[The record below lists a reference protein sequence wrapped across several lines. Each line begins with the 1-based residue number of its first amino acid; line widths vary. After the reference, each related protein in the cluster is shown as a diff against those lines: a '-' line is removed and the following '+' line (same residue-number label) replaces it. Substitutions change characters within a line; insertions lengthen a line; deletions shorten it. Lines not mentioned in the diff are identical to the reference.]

1 MPADSEGHLDWDRDA
16 VRSRRRPAVE
26 CAPEAAIVYLVEDE
40 AIVREELRR
49 ELELDGRTVAGFGSC
64 EAFLEAYAMPQQ
76 GCLLLD
82 ALLPGMSGLDGIRLI
97 KERAP
102 KALVV
107 ILTVFEDDDK
117 VFSAI
122 CAGAAGYL
130 LKTSSAT
137 EIMQAVRDALDGGSP
152 MTSRIARR
160 VLDMFSKLVPKQS
173 DYGLS
178 EREKEILQLMV
189 SGLIKKEIADRL
201 TLSIHTVD
209 TYLRRIYEKLE
220 VNTRTAAVAKALKE
234 GLV

>member
-1 MPADSEGHLDWDRDA
+1 MNTIWIIEDHVAFRRTLVRVLNTETGLQCTRDFDSCEKAL
-16 VRSRRRPAVE
+16 
-26 CAPEAAIVYLVEDE
+26 AALAHDE
-40 AIVREELRR
+40 APGLI
-49 ELELDGRTVAGFGSC
+49 
-64 EAFLEAYAMPQQ
+64 
-76 GCLLLD
+76 LLD
-82 ALLPGMSGLDGIRLI
+82 VGLPGMSGLDGIRLL

-102 KALVV
+102 KSLVV

-117 VFSAI
+117 VFQAV

-137 EIMQAVRDALDGGSP
+137 DITQAVSDALAGGSP
-152 MTSRIARR
+152 MTPRIARR
-160 VLDMFSKLVPKQS
+160 VLDMFSKFAPKQS

-178 EREKEILQLMV
+178 DREKEILLLMTT
-189 SGLIKKEIADRL
+189 GLIKKEIADKL

-220 VNTRTAAVAKALKE
+220 VNTRTGAVAKALKE

>member
-1 MPADSEGHLDWDRDA
+1 MNEIW
-16 VRSRRRPAVE
+16 
-26 CAPEAAIVYLVEDE
+26 IVEDH
-40 AIVREELRR
+40 AAFRRTLVRVLNAETGLQCTR
-49 ELELDGRTVAGFGSC
+49 DFDSC
-64 EAFLEAYAMPQQ
+64 EKLLAALANDDTPD
-76 GCLLLD
+76 LILLD
-82 ALLPGMSGLDGIRLI
+82 VGLPGMSGLDGIRLI

-102 KALVV
+102 KTLVV

-117 VFSAI
+117 VFQAI

-137 EIMQAVRDALDGGSP
+137 EIIQAVRDALTGGSP

-160 VLDMFSKLVPKQS
+160 VLDMFSKFAPKQS

-178 EREKEILQLMV
+178 EREKEILQLMTT
-189 SGLIKKEIADRL
+189 GLIKKEIADRL

-220 VNTRTAAVAKALKE
+220 VNTRTGAVAKALKE

>member
-1 MPADSEGHLDWDRDA
+1 MKSIWIIEDHTAFRRTLVRVLNAEDGLQCLRDF
-16 VRSRRRPAVE
+16 
-26 CAPEAAIVYLVEDE
+26 D
-40 AIVREELRR
+40 
-49 ELELDGRTVAGFGSC
+49 SC
-64 EAFLEAYAMPQQ
+64 EKALAALQRDDAPD
-76 GCLLLD
+76 LILLD
-82 ALLPGMSGLDGIRLI
+82 VGLPGMSGLEGIRLI
-97 KERAP
+97 KERSP

-130 LKTSSAT
+130 LKTSSVT
-137 EIMQAVRDALDGGSP
+137 EITQAVRDALAGGSP

-160 VLDMFSKLVPKQS
+160 VLDMFSKLAPKQS

-178 EREKEILQLMV
+178 DREKEILQLMV
-189 SGLIKKEIADRL
+189 TGLIKKEIADRL

-220 VNTRTAAVAKALKE
+220 VNTRTGAVAKALKE
-234 GLV
+234 GIV

>member
-1 MPADSEGHLDWDRDA
+1 MKSIWIIEDHAAFRRTLVRVLNAEDGLQCPRDF
-16 VRSRRRPAVE
+16 
-26 CAPEAAIVYLVEDE
+26 D
-40 AIVREELRR
+40 
-49 ELELDGRTVAGFGSC
+49 SC
-64 EAFLEAYAMPQQ
+64 EKALAALARDDAPD
-76 GCLLLD
+76 LILLD
-82 ALLPGMSGLDGIRLI
+82 VGLPGMSGLEGIRLI
-97 KERAP
+97 KERSP

-130 LKTSSAT
+130 LKTSRAT
-137 EIMQAVRDALDGGSP
+137 EITQAVRDALNGGSP

-160 VLDMFSKLVPKQS
+160 VLDMFSKLAPKQS

-178 EREKEILQLMV
+178 DREKEILQLMV
-189 SGLIKKEIADRL
+189 TGLIKKEIADRL
-201 TLSIHTVD
+201 TLSVHTVD

-220 VNTRTAAVAKALKE
+220 VNTRTGAVAKALKE

>member
-1 MPADSEGHLDWDRDA
+1 MNTIW
-16 VRSRRRPAVE
+16 
-26 CAPEAAIVYLVEDE
+26 IVEDHAAFRRTLIRVLNAE
-40 AIVREELRR
+40 AGLQCTR
-49 ELELDGRTVAGFGSC
+49 DFDSC
-64 EAFLEAYAMPQQ
+64 EKVLTALAHDDAPD
-76 GCLLLD
+76 LILLD
-82 ALLPGMSGLDGIRLI
+82 VGLPGMSGIDGIRLI

-102 KALVV
+102 KTLVV

-130 LKTSSAT
+130 LKTSSSS
-137 EIMQAVRDALDGGSP
+137 EITQSVRDALAGGSP

-160 VLDMFSKLVPKQS
+160 VLDMFSKLAPKQS

-178 EREKEILQLMV
+178 EREKEILLLMTT
-189 SGLIKKEIADRL
+189 GLIKKEIADKL
-201 TLSIHTVD
+201 VLSIHTVD

-220 VNTRTAAVAKALKE
+220 VNTRTGAVAKALKE